1 MTYPPPHIPLW
12 INSVRKEV
20 IHSLI
25 QLPPEGEKITT
36 HYCSPGSHSI
46 NSKGDQSMTDM
57 QGNL

>member
-25 QLPPEGEKITT
+25 QLPPEGEKNCHTLLFSWKSQ
-36 HYCSPGSHSI
+36 HQ
-46 NSKGDQSMTDM
+46 K
-57 QGNL
+57 

>member
-25 QLPPEGEKITT
+25 QLPPEGGKKLPHAIVLLEVTA
-36 HYCSPGSHSI
+36 
-46 NSKGDQSMTDM
+46 SKVKVIRT
-57 QGNL
+57 